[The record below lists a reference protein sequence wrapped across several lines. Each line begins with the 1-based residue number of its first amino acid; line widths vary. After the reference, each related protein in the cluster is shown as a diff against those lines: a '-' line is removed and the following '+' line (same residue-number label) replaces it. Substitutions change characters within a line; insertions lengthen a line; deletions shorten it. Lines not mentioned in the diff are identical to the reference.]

1 MQELLHSDFK
11 LLFNKKNRKEMKNKI
26 KIYKLYLVVILMMT
40 TVMSCEDGLTENP
53 FDQFA
58 PSNVLTNKD
67 GLEALLYSAYGYQQ
81 RKTGEFKNIQN
92 NYLEEATTDLFLEQG
107 GGQGPSAA
115 ELQNFTF
122 GSEHPWI
129 RAMYNESWDAIR
141 DTNLFLENVD
151 NAETYPNRESRIGEA
166 KFIRALQYHM
176 LTKWFGEVPLVLS
189 STPELYPTKAPLS
202 ELQKFIEDELI
213 AAIDLLP
220 VEQDEFYR
228 ITKGAALGIL
238 TKQYLNTKQWQ
249 KAANTAQAIIDLNK
263 YELYPDYIGLFAAD
277 NDRNNE
283 YIFATALEKSV
294 TGNTWMALSLPP
306 GHPQPGPNFAAQ
318 FKYYDAFVNSFD
330 INDKRR
336 EFFLTSYTKKNGQ
349 FVQLLGKNDSR
360 SLKYWD
366 SDRIGILQE
375 NDWPIVRY
383 ADILLSHAEALNELN
398 GPTQEAIDLI
408 NSVRD
413 RAGIDDIM
421 LGNFSKESL
430 RDHILKERGWE
441 FYSEAQRRSD
451 LIRHG
456 KFIESALARGKI
468 AAKPYHVLYPIPQE
482 EINANPNLVQND
494 GY

>member
-1 MQELLHSDFK
+1 
-11 LLFNKKNRKEMKNKI
+11 MKNNI

-40 TVMSCEDGLTENP
+40 TVMSCEDGLTEKP

-58 PSNVLTNKD
+58 PSNLLTTED

-81 RKTGEFKNIQN
+81 RKTVEFRNIQN
-92 NYLEEATTDLFLEQG
+92 NYLEEGPTDIFLQQG
-107 GGQGPSAA
+107 GGQGPDAA
-115 ELQNFTF
+115 KLQEFTF
-122 GSEHPWI
+122 GPEHPWI
-129 RAMYNESWDAIR
+129 TQMYNESWNAIR

-151 NAETYPNRESRIGEA
+151 NAEKYPNRESRIGEA
-166 KFIRALQYHM
+166 KFIRALQYHL
-176 LTKWFGEVPLVLS
+176 LTKWFGEVPLVS
-189 STPELYPTKAPLS
+189 ISTPELYPTKAPLS
-202 ELQKFIEDELI
+202 ELQKFIEDDLI

-249 KAANTAQAIIDLNK
+249 KAAITAKAIMNLNK
-263 YELYPDYIGLFAAD
+263 YALYPDYIGLFAAD
-277 NDRNNE
+277 NDRNSE
-283 YIFATALEKSV
+283 YIFATALERTVS
-294 TGNTWMALSLPP
+294 GNSWMALALPP
-306 GHPQPGPNFAAQ
+306 GHPQPGPNFPAQ

-336 EFFLTSYTKKNGQ
+336 KFFLTSYTRTNGQ
-349 FVQLLGKNDSR
+349 FVQLLGNNDSR

-366 SDRIGILQE
+366 SNRVGFFQE

-383 ADILLSHAEALNELN
+383 ADILLSLAEALNEIN

-408 NSVRD
+408 NSVRN
-413 RAGIDDIM
+413 RADLGNIM

-468 AAKPYHVLYPIPQE
+468 AAKPYHVLYPIPLQ
-482 EINANPNLVQND
+482 EINANHNLVQNN

>member
-1 MQELLHSDFK
+1 
-11 LLFNKKNRKEMKNKI
+11 MKNKI
-26 KIYKLYLVVILMMT
+26 KTYMMSLLVILTIT
-40 TVMSCEDGLTENP
+40 TVISCEDGLTENP
-53 FDQFA
+53 FDQYA
-58 PSNVLTNKD
+58 PSNVLTSKE
-67 GLEALLYSAYGYQQ
+67 GLDALLYSAYGYQQ
-81 RKTGEFKNIQN
+81 RHSAEFRNIQN

-107 GGQGPSAA
+107 GGQGPAA
-115 ELQNFTF
+115 AQLQEFTF
-122 GSEHPWI
+122 GSAHPWI
-129 RAMYNESWDAIR
+129 SEMFNESWNAIR
-141 DTNLFLENVD
+141 DTNLFLANVD

-166 KFIRALQYHM
+166 KFIRALQYH
-176 LTKWFGEVPLVLS
+176 LLIKWFGEVPLVTS
-189 STPELYPTKAPLS
+189 STPELYPTKALLS

-249 KAANTAQAIIDLNK
+249 KAANTAEAIINMNK
-263 YELYPDYIGLFAAD
+263 YELYPDYIGLFAAN
-277 NDRNNE
+277 NDRNSE
-283 YIFATALEKSV
+283 YIFATALDRTL

-306 GHPQPGPNFAAQ
+306 SYPIAGPNFAAQ

-330 INDKRR
+330 LNDKRR
-336 EFFLTSYTKKNGQ
+336 GFFLTSYTKTNGQ

-366 SDRIGILQE
+366 PDRIGSFQE

-383 ADILLSHAEALNELN
+383 ADILLSRAEALNELN
-398 GPTQEAIDLI
+398 EPTQEAIDLI
-408 NSVRD
+408 NSVRT
-413 RAGIDDIM
+413 RAGISNIA
-421 LGNFSKESL
+421 LASFTKVTL

-456 KFIESALARGKI
+456 KFIESAIARGKT
-468 AAKPYHVLYPIPQE
+468 AAQSFHVLYPIPQT

>member
-1 MQELLHSDFK
+1 M
-11 LLFNKKNRKEMKNKI
+11 NNKI
-26 KIYKLYLVVILMMT
+26 KTYSLYLVVILLIT
-40 TVMSCEDGLTENP
+40 AAMSCEDGLKEEV
-53 FDQFA
+53 FDQYA

-81 RKTGEFKNIQN
+81 RKTGEFRNIQN
-92 NYLEEATTDLFLEQG
+92 NYLEEATTDIFLEQG
-107 GGQGPSAA
+107 GGQGPAA
-115 ELQNFTF
+115 AQLQDFTF
-122 GSEHPWI
+122 GPEHNWI
-129 RAMYNESWDAIR
+129 GAMYDESWDAIR
-141 DTNLFLENVD
+141 DTNLFLANVD

-166 KFIRALQYHM
+166 KFIRALQYHL
-176 LTKWFGEVPLVLS
+176 LTKWFGEVPLITS
-189 STPELYPTKAPLS
+189 STPELYPTKAPLT
-202 ELQKFIEDELI
+202 ELQKFIENELI
-213 AAIDLLP
+213 AAIALLP
-220 VEQDEFYR
+220 VDQPDFYR

-249 KAANTAQAIIDLNK
+249 NAANTAQTIIDLNK

-277 NDRNNE
+277 NDRNKE
-283 YIFATALEKSV
+283 YIFATALEKSI

-336 EFFLTSYTKKNGQ
+336 EFFLTEYTKTNGQ
-349 FVQLLGKNDSR
+349 FVQLLGNNDSR

-366 SDRIGILQE
+366 PDRVGSLQE

-383 ADILLSHAEALNELN
+383 ADILLSRAEALNELN

-413 RAGIDDIM
+413 RAGVSD
-421 LGNFSKESL
+421 LVLAGFSKETL
-430 RDHILKERGWE
+430 RDQILKERGWE
-441 FYSEAQRRSD
+441 FYSEAQRRTD
-451 LIRHG
+451 LLRHG
-456 KFIESALARGKI
+456 KFIESALARGKE
-468 AAKPYHVLYPIPQE
+468 AKPYHVLYPIPQT
-482 EINANPNLVQND
+482 EINANPNLEQNP

>member
-1 MQELLHSDFK
+1 
-11 LLFNKKNRKEMKNKI
+11 MKNKI
-26 KIYKLYLVVILMMT
+26 KKFKLYLVAILLLT
-40 TVMSCEDGLTENP
+40 IAMSCEDGLEEKP
-53 FDQFA
+53 IDQYA

-81 RKTGEFKNIQN
+81 RKSGEFRNIQN
-92 NYLEEATTDLFLEQG
+92 NYLEEGTTDIFLQEG
-107 GGQGPSAA
+107 GGQGPAA
-115 ELQNFTF
+115 AQLQNFTF
-122 GSEHPWI
+122 GAEHNWI
-129 RAMYNESWDAIR
+129 RDMYDESWDAIR
-141 DTNLFLENVD
+141 DVNLFLANID
-151 NAETYPNRESRIGEA
+151 NAKTYPNRESRIGEA
-166 KFIRALQYHM
+166 KFIRALQYHL
-176 LTKWFGEVPLVLS
+176 LTKWFGEVPLITS
-189 STPELYPTKAPLS
+189 STPELYPIKAPLK

-213 AAIDLLP
+213 AAIALLP
-220 VEQDEFYR
+220 AEQPDFYR

-238 TKQYLNTKQWQ
+238 TKQSLNTKQWQ
-249 KAANTAQAIIDLNK
+249 KAANTAQTIIDLNK
-263 YELYPDYIGLFAAD
+263 YELYPDYISLFAAD

-283 YIFATALEKSV
+283 YIFATALERLV

-306 GHPQPGPNFAAQ
+306 SYPHPGPNFAAQ

-336 EFFLTSYTKKNGQ
+336 EFFLTEYTKTNGQ
-349 FVQLLGKNDSR
+349 FVQLLGKDDTR

-366 SDRIGILQE
+366 ADRVGALQE

-383 ADILLSHAEALNELN
+383 ADILLSRAEALNELN

-413 RAGIDDIM
+413 RAGVNDI
-421 LGNFSKESL
+421 LFASFSKESL

-456 KFIESALARGKI
+456 KFIESALARGK
-468 AAKPYHVLYPIPQE
+468 AAKPYHVLYPIPQT
-482 EINANPNLVQND
+482 EINANPNLEQND